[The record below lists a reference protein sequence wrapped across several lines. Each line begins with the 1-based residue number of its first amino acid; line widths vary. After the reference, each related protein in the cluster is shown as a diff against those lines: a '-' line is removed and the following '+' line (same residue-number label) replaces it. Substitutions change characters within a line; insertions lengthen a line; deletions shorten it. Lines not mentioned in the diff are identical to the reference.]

1 MAIELDLDGLRE
13 QIRASADEAPDTML
27 QGYVAAAI
35 AHVEQHC
42 DRKIVEVE
50 PNDPSEMAFTA
61 DVEQA
66 VRLLVGHWYANREGV
81 VVGEVSSQLELGV
94 ERLLQYRKRY

>member
-1 MAIELDLDGLRE
+1 MRDQL
-13 QIRASADEAPDTML
+13 RASADEAPDALL
-27 QGYVAAAI
+27 QGYVDAAI

-42 DRKIVEVE
+42 DRKIVDGT
-50 PNDPSEMAFTA
+50 PADDGEMALTP

-66 VRLLVGHWYANREGV
+66 VRLLVGHWYSNREAV